1 MSEVQGFQY
10 DESEMALFQAKL
22 SYYSTFESR
31 IDSEDAN
38 LKSITGHQASILKQW
53 EILKRKETE
62 MTEKNGGIQSPAHR
76 RQLDQY
82 EWRYKNLERT
92 ATGIKA
98 T

>member
-1 MSEVQGFQY
+1 M
-10 DESEMALFQAKL
+10 
-22 SYYSTFESR
+22 
-31 IDSEDAN
+31 
-38 LKSITGHQASILKQW
+38 
-53 EILKRKETE
+53 LKRKETE